1 MRKILKIIIAI
12 FAVLIVFFVGF
23 AAVMFLDISA
33 IGATQSETLTPSG
46 SSAGRALVVYD
57 PGLTGAA
64 KGVADQVSSDL
75 LSSGYTVDLAGV
87 RSNTT
92 EDTTGYA
99 IVVAGGPIYGGAPTS
114 SIKDFLNNL
123 TPDQGTKV
131 GVFGSG
137 SGPQEASDIAMI
149 KDAVTALSP
158 EGSLP
163 NAVVVKIGAG
173 EDLNARAADF
183 VAQLTS

>member
-12 FAVLIVFFVGF
+12 FAVLIVVVVGF
-23 AAVMFLDISA
+23 GAVMFLDISA
-33 IGATQSETLTPSG
+33 IGATGSETLTPSG
-46 SSAGRALVVYD
+46 PTAGRALVVYD
-57 PGLTGAA
+57 PGLSGAA
-64 KGVADQVSSDL
+64 KGVADQVAVDL
-75 LSSGYTVDLAGV
+75 QNSGYIVDVVGV
-87 RSNTT
+87 RSNITA
-92 EDTTGYA
+92 DTSGYA
-99 IVVAGGPIYGGAPTS
+99 IIVAGGPIYGGAPTS

-149 KDAVTALSP
+149 RDSVAALSP
-158 EGSLP
+158 EGALS
-163 NAVVVKIGAG
+163 NAVVVKIGTG

-183 VAQLTS
+183 VAQLMR